1 LADRDVIQLFVFLT
15 DARYLEQ
22 HQSLVL
28 ELVCRLNDAAS
39 VLGSWEFEWD
49 GGAVRFHSAL
59 DLRGQNNVAEA
70 VSRHLNALKF
80 PVSLWSRCYW
90 QVGKTNA
97 SATAIVSASLIR
109 EGCHHERVTNE
120 TRRLLLRLHGSEA
133 YARSLPKDIER
144 SLDIV
149 LEELDTSNS

>member
-1 LADRDVIQLFVFLT
+1 LT

-59 DLRGQNNVAEA
+59 DLRGQHNVTEA

-80 PVSLWSRCYW
+80 PISLWSRCYS
-90 QVGKTNA
+90 QVGESNA
-97 SATAIVSASLIR
+97 SAKAIVSASLIG
-109 EGCHHERVTNE
+109 EGCHHQRVTDE
-120 TRRLLLRLHGSEA
+120 VRRLLLRLHRPETHSYSPSPEV
-133 YARSLPKDIER
+133 ER
-144 SLDIV
+144 NVDIV
-149 LEELDTSNS
+149 LKELGVRSSE